1 MPIWKTLKR
10 TRFKR
15 RGNEVLTV
23 ELRSRIEDDAETKF
37 ITICKAFVNKE
48 KEVRYKGS
56 ISLPSRHIDG
66 IIECLNKLK
75 EEVVVNDE

>member
-1 MPIWKTLKR
+1 MAVWKTLKR

-23 ELRSRIEDDAETKF
+23 ELRSRKEDETETKF
-37 ITICKAFVNKE
+37 ITICKAFVNKD
-48 KEVRYKGS
+48 KDVRYKGS

-66 IIECLNKLK
+66 IIECLTKLK
-75 EEVVVNDE
+75 DEVVDNDE

>member
-15 RGNEVLTV
+15 RGNEVMTV
-23 ELRSRIEDDAETKF
+23 ELRSRTEDEIETKF
-37 ITICKAFVNKE
+37 ITICKAFVNKDN
-48 KEVRYKGS
+48 EVRYKGS
-56 ISLPSRHIDG
+56 ISLPSRHIEG

-75 EEVVVNDE
+75 SEVVLDDE